1 DGPKMIPWGPKI
13 ETGNCPTPQLYNMKK
28 DAVEQNNL
36 AEQHPEKV
44 FEFQTLLRKI
54 RNQTDKTEF

>member
-1 DGPKMIPWGPKI
+1 
-13 ETGNCPTPQLYNMKK
+13 MKK